1 MHRHSPLLRK
11 LLLLMLV
18 PLILINGR
26 VSAGCICMDGH
37 FKLFCDGHGCCAGNA
52 NRQKSDHLA
61 CGDCC
66 NQPRSSSVELVQSC
80 CSQSRNNG
88 VESDTDDQKTQ
99 CSSPN
104 GCHKLSL
111 VPMKL
116 TEKDSVTVAI
126 ELAVLDKVRI
136 VDRFL
141 SVEVSSLLRQ
151 SLFLPPRERL
161 KLLQRLL
168 I

>member
-1 MHRHSPLLRK
+1 MRRHYPLQRK
-11 LLLLMLV
+11 LLLLLLV

-37 FKLFCDGHGCCAGNA
+37 FKLFCDGHGCCAENA
-52 NRQKSDHLA
+52 NRHGSDYEA

-66 NQPRSSSVELVQSC
+66 NQPRSSSVETVHSC
-80 CSQSRNNG
+80 CNHSKIDG
-88 VESDTDDQKTQ
+88 VDSDTGEHRTK

-111 VPMKL
+111 VAVKL
-116 TEKDSVTVAI
+116 TEKDSVTVAS
-126 ELAVLDKVRI
+126 ELVVLDYAFY
-136 VDRFL
+136 DERFR
-141 SVEVSSLLRQ
+141 SVEVSALPQLPI
-151 SLFLPPRERL
+151 FLPPRERQ